1 MIITNKTL
9 RMEPTSAKNKVYDLG
24 VIVVF
29 FCLGF
34 FFSLSVIKVSQ
45 SCCEHP
51 YIRMFDQQ
59 PELHLS
65 FFVNLKGKSLFIK
78 FRVLKST

>member
-24 VIVVF
+24 VIVGVF
-29 FCLGF
+29 FWGGG
-34 FFSLSVIKVSQ
+34 SLSVIKVSQ

>member
-1 MIITNKTL
+1 
-9 RMEPTSAKNKVYDLG
+9 MEPTSAKNKVYDLG
-24 VIVVF
+24 VIVVLF
-29 FCLGF
+29 FFGIF